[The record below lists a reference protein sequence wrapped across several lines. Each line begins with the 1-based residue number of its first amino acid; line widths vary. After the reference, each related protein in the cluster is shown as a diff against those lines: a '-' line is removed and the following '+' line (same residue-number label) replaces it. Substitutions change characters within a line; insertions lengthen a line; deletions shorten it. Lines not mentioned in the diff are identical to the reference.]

1 MAGPLL
7 ETKLYVPKLRRN
19 LVPRPRLRERMRR
32 GNEAK
37 LTLIS
42 APAGFGKT
50 TLLAEW
56 LAEAAAAGRSVAWLS
71 LDESDRQA
79 TSFWTYVVTA
89 LNNAMPGVGS
99 AALQLLRS
107 ARPAVENALATVLNE
122 LSAVPTEFALVLDD
136 YHVVDDLEV
145 QAGMT
150 YLLEHLPPHGHL
162 VISTRADPA
171 LPLAR
176 LRARGELVEIR
187 AADLR
192 FTLDESAAYLNEVI
206 DLDLGAADI
215 ATLEGRTEGWIAA
228 LQMAAISMQGRS
240 DVAGFIAGFAGDDRY
255 IVDFLVEEVLGR
267 QPEPVRRFLVQT
279 AILDRLSGSL
289 CDAVTDQ
296 QDGKAMLDLLD
307 RANMFVVALDDSRRW
322 YRYHHLFADMLR
334 AHLLNDSEHDAAE
347 LHRRASEWFAQNGE
361 PAQAV
366 RHALAAGDSER
377 AAALV
382 ELAIPELRRNR
393 QEAVLHGWLT
403 AIPHGVV
410 RVRPVLAVGFIGAL
424 MASGK
429 FDGIDELLRDA
440 EQLLAGPPE
449 AMIVLDQE
457 EVARLAGTIETFWA
471 ALALGRGDAPATIE
485 HARLALERATDG
497 DDLTRG
503 AASALSGLA
512 LWSTGDLNAAH
523 RAYSICVK
531 ALTRAGHISD
541 VLGCTITLADIRLTQ
556 GRLGEALRTYEQ
568 ALRLAAEAGGSVLRG
583 TPDMYVGMSQIAYER
598 DDLSAAN
605 ELLARAQE
613 LGEHLGLPQNPY
625 RWRVAM
631 ARVRGAE
638 GDHAS
643 ALALLTE
650 AERVYDGDFSPN
662 VRPVPAVRARA
673 LLADG
678 RLGEAVSWAREQQL
692 SADDELSYVREFE
705 HITLAR
711 VLLARALAERDE
723 SLRHDAARLLRRL
736 HDAAEAGGRTRNLI
750 EILILQA
757 LTEHARG
764 ELARALGALDA
775 ALTLAEPEGYLRVFT
790 DEGPAMASLLSA
802 IAKRQPRRGY
812 VRRLASGGVSAT
824 KLTSA
829 LVDPLSEREL
839 DVLRLLKTDLDGPDI
854 ARQLTVSVNTIR
866 THTKNIYA
874 KLGVN
879 SRRAAVRRAAELD
892 LLASPHR
899 PITTSARQPN
909 RPLT

>member
-1 MAGPLL
+1 M
-7 ETKLYVPKLRRN
+7 K
-19 LVPRPRLRERMRR
+19 
-32 GNEAK
+32 
-37 LTLIS
+37 
-42 APAGFGKT
+42 
-50 TLLAEW
+50 
-56 LAEAAAAGRSVAWLS
+56 
-71 LDESDRQA
+71 
-79 TSFWTYVVTA
+79 
-89 LNNAMPGVGS
+89 
-99 AALQLLRS
+99 
-107 ARPAVENALATVLNE
+107 
-122 LSAVPTEFALVLDD
+122 
-136 YHVVDDLEV
+136 
-145 QAGMT
+145 
-150 YLLEHLPPHGHL
+150 
-162 VISTRADPA
+162 
-171 LPLAR
+171 
-176 LRARGELVEIR
+176 
-187 AADLR
+187 
-192 FTLDESAAYLNEVI
+192 SAAYLNEVI
-206 DLDLGAADI
+206 GLDLGAADI

-485 HARLALERATDG
+485 HARLALERAADG

-523 RAYSICVK
+523 RAYSTCVE

-541 VLGCTITLADIRLTQ
+541 VLGCSITLADIRITQ
-556 GRLGEALRTYEQ
+556 GRLGDAQRTYEA
-568 ALRLAAEAGGSVLRG
+568 ALRLASQDDGTALRG
-583 TPDMYVGMSQIAYER
+583 TPDMYVGMCRLACER
-598 DDLSAAN
+598 DDLVAAN
-605 ELLARAQE
+605 QHLRRAQE

-625 RWRVAM
+625 RLRIAM
-631 ARVRGAE
+631 ASIRAVE
-638 GDHAS
+638 GDEAG
-643 ALALLTE
+643 AIALLAE
-650 AERVYDGDFSPN
+650 AEHVYDGDFSPN
-662 VRPVPAVRARA
+662 VRPVAAMRARV
-673 LLADG
+673 LVTAD
-678 RLGEAVSWAREQQL
+678 RLGEALGWARERGL
-692 SADDELSYVREFE
+692 SATDELSYLLEFE

-711 VLLARALAERDE
+711 VLLAQARAERD
-723 SLRHDAARLLRRL
+723 DALMQDAGQLLRRL
-736 HDAAEAGGRTRNLI
+736 SQAAVAGERAGSLI

-757 LTEHARG
+757 LTQHACG
-764 ELARALGALDA
+764 NLPGALEPLDA
-775 ALTLAEPEGYLRVFT
+775 ALTLAEPEGYVRVFIG
-790 DEGPAMASLLSA
+790 EGPAMTVLLSA
-802 IAKRQPRRGY
+802 IAKRRPQWGY
-812 VRRLASGGVSAT
+812 ARRLVRGVANAP
-824 KLTSA
+824 KPPSA

-839 DVLRLLKTDLDGPDI
+839 DVLRLLRTDLDGPDI
-854 ARQLTVSVNTIR
+854 ARHLTVSLNTVR

-892 LLASPHR
+892 LLASPDR
-899 PITTSARQPN
+899 SIRSSVVQPN